1 MSGTIH
7 RGGRKVDTA
16 KSNDAHSRSPSSS
29 VHQKRNGV
37 SHPTRLTS
45 RSADQQSGGR
55 RDPPGDHHMCRLAAG
70 ECANARSLL
79 SASSI
84 CLPSRAHVHTA
95 AMRTACGLCGAH
107 DADPQ

>member
-16 KSNDAHSRSPSSS
+16 KSNDGSLSPQESPSS
-29 VHQKRNGV
+29 VHQKRNEVG
-37 SHPTRLTS
+37 LTS

-55 RDPPGDHHMCRLAAG
+55 RDPPGDHMCRLAAR

-79 SASSI
+79 SASSF
-84 CLPSRAHVHTA
+84 CLPSCAHVHTA
-95 AMRTACGLCGAH
+95 AMRIACGLCGAH